1 MRRRSRWLPRSFWRA
16 QNLGAPG
23 LGHEATAHS
32 WVRAGM
38 AISRH
43 GERRGTRCLFV
54 YLVSLS
60 LSLSLRRVCGQCVAL
75 TSKPRPFRRL
85 ARCRQHA
92 QCANHRL
99 TRDGR
104 AVGGRKRACW
114 ASGRAHAKMS
124 TSDRKLSRRVTAGP
138 RLEHRLGLSLGTVLG
153 DHVEKTARAS
163 AKIGVF
169 ARVLRSTY
177 TGTCH
182 FAKIQF
188 FRRGEGVK

>member
-1 MRRRSRWLPRSFWRA
+1 MRRRSRWLPRSFPCA

-23 LGHEATAHS
+23 LGHEAMAHS

-114 ASGRAHAKMS
+114 ASGRARAKMS

-138 RLEHRLGLSLGTVLG
+138 RLERRLGLSLGTVLG

-169 ARVLRSTY
+169 ARVPRFTY
-177 TGTCH
+177 
-182 FAKIQF
+182 
-188 FRRGEGVK
+188 